1 VYFTS
6 FAVNF
11 SPLWNV
17 AFGTRSNVHV
27 VSSVCVHFVAS
38 TP

>member
-6 FAVNF
+6 SAVNF

-27 VSSVCVHFVAS
+27 RSSFCVHLVAR